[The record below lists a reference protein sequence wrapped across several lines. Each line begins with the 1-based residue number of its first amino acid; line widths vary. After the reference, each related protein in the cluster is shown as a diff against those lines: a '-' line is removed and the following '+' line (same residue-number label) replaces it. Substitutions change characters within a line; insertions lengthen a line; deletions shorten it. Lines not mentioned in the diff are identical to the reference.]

1 MNRNHALLC
10 PTPEWAEHLRTQVL
24 PRLLDRT
31 QLGGRMLEVGPGPG
45 AATEFMRHH
54 VEHLVAVELDQE
66 AVEELRVRFA
76 GSGVEVVHGDATAIP
91 FPDESFDSAGCF
103 TMLHHVPT
111 AELQN
116 KLLSEVRR
124 VLRPGGVLIAS
135 DSLPSNSLHHF
146 HEADVYN
153 PMDPASLFPRLQTLG
168 YECITVSDD
177 PTLTFTAHKQG

>member
-1 MNRNHALLC
+1 VNRNHALVC

-31 QLGGRMLEVGPGPG
+31 QLGRRMLEVGPGPG

-76 GSGVEVVHGDATAIP
+76 GGGVEVVHGDATAIP

-103 TMLHHVPT
+103 TCSTSFRPPSCRTSCCPRCGAYCV
-111 AELQN
+111 
-116 KLLSEVRR
+116 
-124 VLRPGGVLIAS
+124 PGGVLIAS
-135 DSLPSNSLHHF
+135 DSLPRNSLHHF
-146 HEADVYN
+146 RETDVYN
-153 PMDPASLFPRLQTLG
+153 PVDPASLFPRLQTPG
-168 YECITVSDD
+168 YKSITVSDD